1 MRSGRPRR
9 AGRQQ
14 FNRRRIATP
23 QRDRG
28 SNSRSFADADKLA
41 LVKKAD
47 QSGVNGAARCRR
59 RDTATGMIFS
69 QGVQIDI
76 GRVEAGKLA
85 AASVA
90 DGQDC
95 CGCDA
100 RDGVVILQKM

>member
-1 MRSGRPRR
+1 
-9 AGRQQ
+9 
-14 FNRRRIATP
+14 
-23 QRDRG
+23 
-28 SNSRSFADADKLA
+28 
-41 LVKKAD
+41 
-47 QSGVNGAARCRR
+47 
-59 RDTATGMIFS
+59 MIFS